1 MEKVADVLG
10 RKYPQFN
17 TTTPDH
23 LVSDALYQ
31 MCAENVD
38 FLIVLENER
47 FSGILSSNEI
57 ANKVVFLDK
66 PLKEVFVKELM
77 NTNLPVVT
85 LHDSIEYCMQLLEQ
99 YRAKYLVVYDH
110 FDFKG
115 VVTGQDI
122 IQEALSKRNTVFAD
136 VPPTDRSL
144 TWSY

>member
-31 MCAENVD
+31 MCAENAD
-38 FLIVLENER
+38 FLIVLDGER
-47 FSGILSSNEI
+47 FSGILSGSEI
-57 ANKVVFLDK
+57 ANKVLFLDK
-66 PLKEVFVKELM
+66 PLNEVLVKEMM

-85 LHDSIEYCMQLLEQ
+85 LQDSIEYCMHLLEQ
-99 YRAKYLVVYDH
+99 YKAKYLVVYDH

-122 IQEALSKRNTVFAD
+122 MQEALSKHKSAFAD
-136 VPPTDRSL
+136 ALPSDQSL

>member
-17 TTTPDH
+17 TTSPGH
-23 LVSDALYQ
+23 SVSNALYQ

-38 FLIVLENER
+38 FLIVLEDER
-47 FSGILSSNEI
+47 FSGILSSNEV
-57 ANKVVFLDK
+57 ASKVVYLNK
-66 PLKEVFVKELM
+66 PLNEVLVKELM

-85 LHDSIEYCMQLLEQ
+85 LDDSIEYCMQLLEQ
-99 YRAKYLVVYDH
+99 YKTKFLVVYDD

-115 VVTGQDI
+115 VVSSQDI
-122 IQEALSKRNTVFAD
+122 IQEALSQRKAVFAD
-136 VPPTDRSL
+136 SPPTEQSL